1 MARQAWAL
9 ARAWPKTFFFVWK
22 KKTEKN
28 IGKRAKWANQQSEH
42 NLKTS
47 FTLSLSLL
55 SRATHTDT
63 VTHSNDLHPVV
74 PCSTTTP
81 QSPPEKL
88 QTPVHNRHL
97 SLSAQKSP
105 FTNSMEILEYYT
117 IFNLRVI

>member
-47 FTLSLSLL
+47 FTLSL
-55 SRATHTDT
+55 
-63 VTHSNDLHPVV
+63 
-74 PCSTTTP
+74 
-81 QSPPEKL
+81 
-88 QTPVHNRHL
+88 L
-97 SLSAQKSP
+97 SLARHTYRYSHTLKRPPPRRALFDHHASVTTGKASNTSP
-105 FTNSMEILEYYT
+105 QPPPFSLCSEKPLHK
-117 IFNLRVI
+117 